1 MKNNKIL
8 FLVEQIWVNFN
19 AYVMKKLSQI
29 TPQYS
34 SFVDDQVLTSGKLNE
49 FIEYFDEQD
58 RLSRICLTGVGI
70 TCGFKI
76 ELNTEDPSIIINQGC
91 GITTDGD
98 LIKLQKIIP
107 VEEETDEETNELFIS
122 NTTETFKDIST
133 LISQIKCTHY
143 KEFLDDNAKYNRFR
157 TDNTVINLIE
167 LIPDFNA
174 ANNDNALLL
183 TEEQLLNK
191 VVVLYVESYL
201 DNKSNCSSSNCDNQG
216 QPNIQNIKALL
227 IDKNDVENIVNTH
240 DSIYNKHNIYEAII
254 GLPRTAVQRV
264 VLRGSGGS
272 TDNIS
277 TYLKLA
283 TSYKTK
289 ITQAKESLNT
299 AFSSLFE
306 DFSDLLNI
314 TNTVQNSILNGINN
328 LDNFSNNNR
337 IQYRYTLTQN
347 ISDSFNEIA
356 DLLWQ
361 LKSECCPDIEAFPKH
376 LLLGALTSNTAYP
389 ELRHDFYPA
398 PANSEYETLIKN
410 VQSLVKRVQFMLDNF
425 NINNTQNTLITPSL
439 LCGNLGKKA
448 IPAYFNVTE
457 NLLKSWDFD
466 KTKNLK
472 QQYNLSYHRA
482 LLLNWAKTPLDFELD
497 CTNLYRIEGHQ
508 GQDLLS
514 TKSTIDTLKKEKGLD
529 FDYLIFDIKE
539 NQKEF
544 AAFVRE
550 HPSLTHKGGVEKG
563 GTLILLTT
571 SQQDVLDTIPIDNDT
586 AIDTDNRP
594 SFSDVIIADF
604 SVSYKIP
611 VANNRDSCC
620 SLVECTF
627 PWISSLKY
635 INNLSRSLLGT
646 QSTHKAMPKEYVLQ
660 IIEYKINGTRI
671 LNGTTTIRIPLNDI
685 FVRRMHAITDAL
697 NKLFDKGVVFDFNE
711 NQKRFVITRAK
722 EDTFTIRLRENT
734 MGVNNATYTYSNTG
748 MFRNNA
754 VFRAD
759 AMRCRNLKA
768 YNPNFY
774 EKLHKEIAP
783 VNKDDDYGTYD
794 KKWERWS
801 KLTDNLINNSV
812 ITEAGFTRMIKNRD
826 ELSTALEHS
835 ILPDMLGHF
844 QSVVED
850 KDLIFHIDGDW
861 VNGTW
866 VNNFM
871 LDHRKRHIKNTHDD
885 IVLFVN
891 LRKFSHN
898 ETGVTKMSIYIE
910 NQEYIPEFDEYLE
923 LYKKIADVYFNAK
936 PTGINAFR
944 LN

>member
-58 RLSRICLTGVGI
+58 RLSRICLTGVGL
-70 TCGFKI
+70 TCGFKVDFNVEEPAI
-76 ELNTEDPSIIINQGC
+76 TIDQGC

-98 LIKLQKIIP
+98 LIKLQKLIP
-107 VEEETDEETNELFIS
+107 VAEETDEETNAFFIS
-122 NTTETFKDIST
+122 NTTGTFKDIST
-133 LISQIKCTHY
+133 LLSQITYTHY
-143 KEFLDDNAKYNRFR
+143 KEFLDENAKYDRFR

-167 LIPDFNA
+167 LIPDFDVV
-174 ANNDNALLL
+174 NNDDALQL
-183 TEEQLLNK
+183 TEEQLQNK
-191 VVVLYVESYL
+191 VVVLYIESYL
-201 DNKSNCSSSNCDNQG
+201 EDESICSPSNCDNQG

-227 IDKNDVENIVNTH
+227 IDKDDVENVLNTD

-254 GLPRTAVQRV
+254 ALPRTAVQLV
-264 VLRGSGGS
+264 VLNPDAGASN
-272 TDNIS
+272 NIS

-283 TSYKTK
+283 TAYKTK
-289 ITQAKESLNT
+289 ITNAKVNLDS
-299 AFSSLFE
+299 AYSSLFE
-306 DFSDLLNI
+306 GFSELLNI
-314 TNTVQNSILNGINN
+314 SNTAKNSIINGINN

-337 IQYRYTLTQN
+337 IQYRYALTKN

-356 DLLWQ
+356 DLLLQ
-361 LKSECCPDIEAFPKH
+361 LKSDYCPDINAFPKH

-389 ELRHDFYPA
+389 ELRHEFYPA
-398 PANSEYETLIKN
+398 PANSEYENLITE
-410 VQSLVKRVQFMLDNF
+410 VQTLVKRVQFMLANF
-425 NINNTQNTLITPSL
+425 NLNNTQNTVITPSS
-439 LCGNLGKKA
+439 LCEILGKKA
-448 IPAYFNVTE
+448 IPAYFNLTE

-466 KTKNLK
+466 KTINYK
-472 QQYNLSYHRA
+472 QNYNLCYHTG
-482 LLLNWAKTPLDFELD
+482 LLLGWAKTPLDFEID
-497 CTNLYRIEGHQ
+497 GTDFYRIEGHQ
-508 GQDLLS
+508 GKDLLS
-514 TKSTIDTLKKEKGLD
+514 TKSTIDSLKKDKGLD
-529 FDYLIFDIKE
+529 FDYVIFDIIE

-563 GTLILLTT
+563 GTLVLLST
-571 SQQDVLDTIPIDNDT
+571 SQEIILDTVPVDGNPELDADT
-586 AIDTDNRP
+586 RQN
-594 SFSDVIIADF
+594 FSDIIVADF
-604 SVSYKIP
+604 SLSYKIQ
-611 VANNRDSCC
+611 AATNRDSCC

-646 QSTHKAMPKEYVLQ
+646 QSSHKAMPKEYVLQ

-671 LNGTTTIRIPLNDI
+671 LNGTTTLRIPLQNI

-734 MGVNNATYTYSNTG
+734 MGINNATYTYSNTG
-748 MFRNNA
+748 MFRNNK

-768 YNPNFY
+768 YNPDFY
-774 EKLHKEIAP
+774 EQLHKDIAP

-801 KLTDNLINNSV
+801 QLTDSLINNSV
-812 ITEAGFTRMIKNRD
+812 LKEAGFTRMIKDR
-826 ELSTALEHS
+826 EALSTALENS
-835 ILPDMLGHF
+835 ILPDMIGHF

-866 VNNFM
+866 VNDFM
-871 LDHRKRHIKNTHDD
+871 LNHRKQNIKNTHDD
-885 IVLFVN
+885 IVLFIN
-891 LRKFSHN
+891 LRKFLHN

-910 NQEYIPEFDEYLE
+910 NQEYIPAFDEYLE
-923 LYKKIADVYFNAK
+923 RYKKIADIYFAAK

-944 LN
+944 LR